1 MTGTSENINIEP
13 DEPQLLNFGE
23 IFELNCSFPNP
34 ATYSWTLNDEDLDV
48 CGSTLTITYEEC
60 MNADN
65 GGTYVC
71 VATDADNK
79 NFTASLFVALAPY
92 YTGSP
97 QSVQTMA
104 GLSVELTCN
113 VTGFPL
119 LDIIWVKLALNIINE
134 SVTPFSDVIMKFIV
148 GETMIESFT
157 DDKIMINVSI
167 LTLNPVE
174 FSDFG
179 YYACIAT
186 QSNNSLMMDM
196 GSYVISNIS
205 TVTSK

>member
-1 MTGTSENINIEP
+1 MTGTSENITIEP

-23 IFELNCSFPNP
+23 ILELNCSFPNP
-34 ATYSWTLNDEDLDV
+34 ATYSWTLDDEDLDV
-48 CGSTLTITYEEC
+48 CGSTLTITYEGS
-60 MNADN
+60 MDADN

-119 LDIIWVKLALNIINE
+119 PDIIWVKLASNSINE
-134 SVTPFSDVIMKFIV
+134 SVTQFSDVIMKFIV

-157 DDKIMINVSI
+157 DDNIMINVSI
-167 LTLNPVE
+167 LTLDPVE

-179 YYACIAT
+179 YYAYIAE
-186 QSNNSLMMDM
+186 
-196 GSYVISNIS
+196 
-205 TVTSK
+205 